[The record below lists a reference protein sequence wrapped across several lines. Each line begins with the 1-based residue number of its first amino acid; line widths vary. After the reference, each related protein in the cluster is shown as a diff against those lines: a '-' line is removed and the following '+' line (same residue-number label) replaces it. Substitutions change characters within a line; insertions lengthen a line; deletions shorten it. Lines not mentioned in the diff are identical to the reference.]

1 MSGFGIGRT
10 CQHGARG
17 NVKLNNLKKRGRKLK
32 HTWRSLNDVLS
43 SKTEEEVKAMI
54 DEEKAGR
61 KRISHLLRLH
71 QRYCALRDARERME
85 LLNEVTA

>member
-1 MSGFGIGRT
+1 MFDSDTGRMSLHGGR
-10 CQHGARG
+10 GSA
-17 NVKLNNLKKRGRKLK
+17 KLNNLKKRGKKLK